1 MNRFGNQT
9 PTFRH
14 AENYEKTEGEFASAL
29 AGSYGLKPHPWQ
41 DLVLNDW
48 LAVDDYGILIHNFC
62 ILEVPRQNGKT
73 GVSDP
78 RETWGLVKRAESI
91 LHTAQEFQ
99 TAKKAFDR
107 IRKKFG
113 DRKNDPYA
121 KYPEL
126 NALVDHYTVSASQM
140 VLDLTNGGHIEF
152 RTRGNNSDM
161 GRGGTFDLVVIDEA
175 QAYTEEQDAAL
186 SPLNSAAPSGSPQ
199 TILMGT
205 PPMAFDGNKGGVFV
219 RAINKFH
226 DNPDTGSCLHQWS
239 VNEVGDPA
247 DRDRWYRTNPS
258 LGFQLLEAALVKDSL
273 SMSPDTFAREHLG
286 LMPQRILT
294 YNYAI
299 PADLWDA
306 AASMEEKPEGKTAY
320 GIKFSADGSE
330 VALCGAV
337 IPKEGK
343 ARITLLERKP
353 TGFGTQ
359 WLADWLNARYEK
371 ASCVVID
378 GKNGVDV
385 LVDKITDKK
394 QGGKWIMKGAVIKP
408 RATDMIAAVGL
419 LMNALAEETVTWYQP
434 QDQLR
439 DSAVTSVKRT
449 ISGGWGFGGENSTPI
464 EACALALWGAKT
476 SKRDP
481 SKKMRI
487 G

>member
-1 MNRFGNQT
+1 MSRVGNQS
-9 PTFRH
+9 PTFRY
-14 AENYEKTEGEFASAL
+14 AEKYEKTEGKFASAL

-41 DLVLNDW
+41 DLVLDDW
-48 LAVDDYGILIHNFC
+48 LAVDDHGILIHSFC

-126 NALVDHYTVSASQM
+126 NALVDHYTVSANQM
-140 VLDLTNGGHIEF
+140 VLDLINGGHIEF

-175 QAYTEEQDAAL
+175 QTYTEEQDAAL

-205 PPMAFDGNKGGVFV
+205 PPMTFESNKGGVFV
-219 RAINKFH
+219 RAINKFYAA
-226 DNPDTGSCLHQWS
+226 PDSGTCLHQWS
-239 VNEVGDPA
+239 VEEVGDPA
-247 DRDRWYRTNPS
+247 DRDRWYKTNPS
-258 LGFQLLEAALVKDSL
+258 LGFQLLESALVKDSL
-273 SMSPDTFAREHLG
+273 SMAPDTFAREHLG
-286 LMPQRILT
+286 LMPKHIQT
-294 YNYAI
+294 FNYAI
-299 PADLWDA
+299 PQDLWDKC
-306 AASMEEKPEGKTAY
+306 SSSEPKPEGKTAY
-320 GIKFSADGSE
+320 GVKFSADGSE
-330 VALCGAV
+330 VCLCGAV
-337 IPKEGK
+337 IPKIGP
-343 ARITLLERKP
+343 ARISLIKREPMGL
-353 TGFGTQ
+353 GTQ
-359 WLADWLNARYEK
+359 WLADWLNARYTE

-378 GKNGVDV
+378 GRNGVDV
-385 LVDKITDKK
+385 LVDKIRGTWKYKDS
-394 QGGKWIMKGAVIKP
+394 VIVPNSKNV
-408 RATDMIAAVGL
+408 IAAVS
-419 LMNALAEETVTWYQP
+419 LMMDSLNESTLTWFSEQEM
-434 QDQLR
+434 LR
-439 DSAVTSVKRT
+439 DSALSSVKRP
-449 ISGGWGFGGENSTPI
+449 ISGGWGFGGDDSTPI
-464 EACALALWGAKT
+464 EACALALYGAKT

-481 SKKMRI
+481 KRKMRI